1 MLAVPSII
9 ALLPV
14 SRESSQASVGAR
26 VSESVSI
33 KIRES
38 KRLQDQR
45 GKGGHEKRIEYERR
59 MCVLEEGVCGKRSK
73 KCKEEE

>member
-1 MLAVPSII
+1 MLYSFAFPVWKAMLQQLTHTHSLAPRLVFVCAGPSII

-33 KIRES
+33 
-38 KRLQDQR
+38 
-45 GKGGHEKRIEYERR
+45 
-59 MCVLEEGVCGKRSK
+59 
-73 KCKEEE
+73 